1 MELTNPTAGS
11 PFTGVIC
18 KYELTKGKKLLGYV
32 SITEDNA
39 AIVVLVRQ
47 VYHSEVYEFILEE
60 GYTVESIK

>member
-18 KYELTKGKKLLGYV
+18 KYELTRNGKLLGYV

-39 AIVVLVRQ
+39 AIVVLVKA
-47 VYHSEVYEFILEE
+47 VYHSEVYEFLFEE
-60 GYTVESIK
+60 GYEVESIK